1 MCRTRATTPFR
12 LEATARPAAQD
23 GAKADRLWRLT
34 PDRIDRHCDDCDE
47 RGVHLRRLPDRT
59 LVPADRYEE
68 ELAACEAARAA
79 REGEGP
85 AG

>member
-1 MCRTRATTPFR
+1 M
-12 LEATARPAAQD
+12 
-23 GAKADRLWRLT
+23 ADRLWRLT
-34 PDRIDRHCDDCDE
+34 PDRIDWHRNDCDE

-68 ELAACEAARAA
+68 ELAAHEAARAA
-79 REGEGP
+79 RQDDDQ